1 MTDADDPT
9 APLREALRVS
19 PDNLPLRRHLADTLA
34 KLERHDEAETEY
46 KHLMGA
52 APGDDGVRLALAE
65 SYLAQGKVSHAA
77 VLVELVAGRAKTD
90 AEPFVLLARVR
101 LAERDFKG
109 ARTAFREA
117 CRRDASLADS
127 EVADELGMRVSNPF
141 DSDDEASGTGGPE
154 GLGPGDV
161 PGPAAALG
169 AGKPRGED
177 DDGMVTDRDFERPKL
192 VFADVG
198 GMDEVKDEI
207 SMKVIQPLAHPELF
221 AAYGKKVGGGVLMY
235 GPPGCGK
242 THLARATAGEA
253 KASFMAVGIHEVL
266 DLWIGSSE
274 RNLHRIFDEAR
285 RRAPCVLF
293 FDEVDALGAKRA
305 DASNSSARQIINQ
318 FLAELDGVEDDNE
331 GLLVLAATNA
341 PWHLDSAFRRPG
353 RFDRLIFVPPP
364 DVKARAAILDVL
376 LVGKPVDGIDTLR
389 VAKKTDQFSGADLK
403 GVIDVA
409 IEGKLRDALRSG
421 APEPLT
427 EKDLLKAAKRVV
439 PTTTEWF
446 STAKNHVMFANE
458 SGHYDEV
465 ARYMGMR
472 GTRGDE

>member
-1 MTDADDPT
+1 M
-9 APLREALRVS
+9 
-19 PDNLPLRRHLADTLA
+19 
-34 KLERHDEAETEY
+34 
-46 KHLMGA
+46 
-52 APGDDGVRLALAE
+52 
-65 SYLAQGKVSHAA
+65 
-77 VLVELVAGRAKTD
+77 
-90 AEPFVLLARVR
+90 
-101 LAERDFKG
+101 
-109 ARTAFREA
+109 
-117 CRRDASLADS
+117 
-127 EVADELGMRVSNPF
+127 
-141 DSDDEASGTGGPE
+141 SD
-154 GLGPGDV
+154 
-161 PGPAAALG
+161 
-169 AGKPRGED
+169 
-177 DDGMVTDRDFERPKL
+177 
-192 VFADVG
+192 
-198 GMDEVKDEI
+198 VKDEI

-318 FLAELDGVEDDNE
+318 FLSELDGVDEDNE

-353 RFDRLIFVPPP
+353 RFDRLVFVPPP
-364 DVKARAAILDVL
+364 DVEARAAILDVL
-376 LVGKPVDGIDTLR
+376 LKGKPLAGIDTTR
-389 VAKKTDQFSGADLK
+389 VARKTEKFSGADLK

-409 IEGKLRDALRSG
+409 IEGKLREALKSG

-427 EKDLLKAAKRVV
+427 EKDLLRAAKRVV

-472 GTRGDE
+472 GSREGE